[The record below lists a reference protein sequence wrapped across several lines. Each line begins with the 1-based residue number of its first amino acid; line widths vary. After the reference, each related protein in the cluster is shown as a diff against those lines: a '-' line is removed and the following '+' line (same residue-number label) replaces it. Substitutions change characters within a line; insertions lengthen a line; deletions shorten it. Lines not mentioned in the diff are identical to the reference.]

1 MKKTKQKGPGIR
13 HLKPCVKG
21 YVLHSVMTPVLIIF
35 EVALEV
41 VIPLLMAALVD
52 GGLYRRENYQL
63 KGLISRLPYQNNLQ
77 FILWVGGLMALA
89 SLLSLL
95 CGALAARTSA
105 VASMGFAKNLREKIF
120 SKILSFS
127 FKNTDKFRTSS
138 LVMRVTTDVNNMQ
151 NTYQQIIRI
160 MVRAPIMMVLAAVM
174 AFRINVELSFIFVV
188 AIPLILVP
196 MLILVLIGHKRFRR
210 MLKKYDAMNGAVQEN
225 LIGARVVKSFVREPY
240 EKEKFQ
246 TSADDL
252 MKTQIYAQKL
262 FSLSNPIQLAVMW
275 GATIVLLLLGGQR
288 VTTPQK
294 IVAGTQIEYRVVV
307 TNNGEETLSGITI
320 EDSLMPEDE
329 KHAFSLEPGQSNT
342 ISYLYTV
349 TAQDEAAGTTDRS
362 VRVTGTLTDGSEAG
376 EDVLTVTKTE
386 FGGLGI
392 GELTS
397 MMSYST
403 QVISSLTMV
412 SMIIIML
419 SLTRASLDRINE
431 VFEETIDID
440 SPESDLVVKTGEI
453 EFDHVDFSYS
463 NNPEVLNLKDIN
475 LRIQAGQT
483 VGIIG
488 GTGEGK
494 STLVQMIPRLYD
506 VLAGSVRV
514 SGHDVR
520 EYGLTAL
527 RDGVSMVLQKNML
540 FSGSIRENMRWGDPS
555 ATDEQIREACRV
567 ACADDFVM
575 AFPDGYDT
583 DLGQGGCNVSG
594 GQKQRLCIARALL
607 KKPKI
612 LILDDSTSAV
622 DTATEA
628 RIREGLKNLR
638 DMTKIIIAQRI
649 GSIINADQ
657 IIVMEHGA
665 ISDVGTHAELMQRCG
680 IYREVYESQV
690 REEANA

>member
-1 MKKTKQKGPGIR
+1 MGKTKEKGPGIR
-13 HLKPCVKG
+13 HLKPCIRG
-21 YVLHSVMTPVLIIF
+21 YVLPSVMTPVLIVF

-52 GGLYRRENYQL
+52 GGLYHKETYQL
-63 KGLISRLPYQNNLQ
+63 QEYISKLPYSNNLQ
-77 FILWVGGLMALA
+77 FVLWVGGLMVLA

-105 VASMGFAKNLREKIF
+105 VASMGFAKNLRQKIF
-120 SKILSFS
+120 DKILQFS
-127 FKNTDKFRTSS
+127 FKNTDKFRTST
-138 LVMRVTTDVNNMQ
+138 LVMRATTDVNNMQ
-151 NTYQQIIRI
+151 NTYQQMIRI
-160 MVRAPIMMVLAAVM
+160 MVRAPIMMVLAAIM
-174 AFRINVELSFIFVV
+174 AFRIDTRLSFIFVF
-188 AIPLILVP
+188 AIPLILAP
-196 MLILVLIGHKRFRR
+196 MLLLVLIGHKRFRM
-210 MLKKYDAMNGAVQEN
+210 MLKKYDTMNGAVQEN
-225 LIGARVVKSFVREPY
+225 LIGARVVKSFVRKPY
-240 EKEKFQ
+240 EVEKFNR
-246 TSADDL
+246 SADDL
-252 MKTQIYAQKL
+252 MRTQIYAQKL
-262 FSLSNPIQLAVMW
+262 FSLAGPIQMSIMW

-288 VTTPQK
+288 IASP
-294 IVAGTQIEYRVVV
+294 
-307 TNNGEETLSGITI
+307 
-320 EDSLMPEDE
+320 
-329 KHAFSLEPGQSNT
+329 
-342 ISYLYTV
+342 
-349 TAQDEAAGTTDRS
+349 TAT
-362 VRVTGTLTDGSEAG
+362 
-376 EDVLTVTKTE
+376 
-386 FGGLGI
+386 LGI

-397 MMSYST
+397 LMSYST

-431 VFEETIDID
+431 IFEEKIDID
-440 SPESDLVVKTGEI
+440 SPESDLVVETGEI
-453 EFDHVDFSYS
+453 EFDHVNFSYS
-463 NNPEVLNLKDIN
+463 GNPDVLNLKDIN
-475 LRIQAGQT
+475 LHIKAGQT
-483 VGIIG
+483 VGVIG

-506 VLAGSVRV
+506 VLSGTVRV

-520 EYGLTAL
+520 EYGLKAL

-540 FSGSIRENMRWGDPS
+540 FSGSIRENMRWGDPD
-555 ATDEQIREACRV
+555 ATDEQIREACRI
-567 ACADDFVM
+567 ACADGFVT
-575 AFPDGYDT
+575 AFPDGYET

-622 DTATEA
+622 DTATE
-628 RIREGLKNLR
+628 RSIREGLSALT

-649 GSIINADQ
+649 TSIMGADQ

-665 ISDVGTHAELMQRCG
+665 ISDVGTHDELLARST

>member
-1 MKKTKQKGPGIR
+1 MEKTKKKGPGIK

-21 YVLHSVMTPVLIIF
+21 YVTPSVLTPVLIVF

-52 GGLYRRENYQL
+52 GGLYHKETYQL
-63 KGLISRLPYQNNLQ
+63 QEYISKLPYSNNLQ
-77 FILWVGGLMALA
+77 FVLWVGGLMVLA

-105 VASMGFAKNLREKIF
+105 VASMGFAKNLRRKIF
-120 SKILSFS
+120 DKILQFS
-127 FKNTDKFRTSS
+127 FKNTDKFRTST
-138 LVMRVTTDVNNMQ
+138 LVMRATTDVNNMQ
-151 NTYQQIIRI
+151 NTYQQMIRI
-160 MVRAPIMMVLAAVM
+160 MVRAPIMMVLAAIM
-174 AFRINVELSFIFVV
+174 AFRIDTRLSFIFVF
-188 AIPLILVP
+188 AIPLILAP
-196 MLILVLIGHKRFRR
+196 MLLLVLIGHKRFRM
-210 MLKKYDAMNGAVQEN
+210 MLKKYDTMNGAVQEN
-225 LIGARVVKSFVREPY
+225 LIGARVVKSFVRKPY
-240 EKEKFQ
+240 EVEKFNR
-246 TSADDL
+246 SADDL
-252 MKTQIYAQKL
+252 MRTQIYAQKL
-262 FSLSNPIQLAVMW
+262 FSLAGPIQMSIMW

-288 VTTPQK
+288 IASP
-294 IVAGTQIEYRVVV
+294 
-307 TNNGEETLSGITI
+307 
-320 EDSLMPEDE
+320 
-329 KHAFSLEPGQSNT
+329 
-342 ISYLYTV
+342 
-349 TAQDEAAGTTDRS
+349 TAT
-362 VRVTGTLTDGSEAG
+362 
-376 EDVLTVTKTE
+376 
-386 FGGLGI
+386 LGI

-397 MMSYST
+397 LMSYST

-431 VFEETIDID
+431 IFEEKIDID
-440 SPESDLVVKTGEI
+440 SPESDLVVETGEI
-453 EFDHVDFSYS
+453 EFDHVNFSYS
-463 NNPEVLNLKDIN
+463 GNPDVLNLKDVN
-475 LRIQAGQT
+475 LHIKAGQT

-506 VLAGSVRV
+506 VLSGTVRV

-520 EYGLTAL
+520 EYGLKAL

-540 FSGSIRENMRWGDPS
+540 FSGSIRENMRWGDPD
-555 ATDEQIREACRV
+555 ATDEQIREACRI
-567 ACADDFVM
+567 ACADGFVT
-575 AFPDGYDT
+575 AFPDGYET

-622 DTATEA
+622 DTATE
-628 RIREGLKNLR
+628 RSIREGLSALT

-649 GSIINADQ
+649 TSIMGADQ

-665 ISDVGTHAELMQRCG
+665 ISDVGTHDELLARST

>member
-1 MKKTKQKGPGIR
+1 MEKTKKKGPGIK

-21 YVLHSVMTPVLIIF
+21 YVTPSVLTPVLIVF

-52 GGLYRRENYQL
+52 GGLYHKETYQL
-63 KGLISRLPYQNNLQ
+63 QEYISKLPYSNNLQ
-77 FILWVGGLMALA
+77 FVLWVGGLMVLA

-105 VASMGFAKNLREKIF
+105 VASMGFAKNLRQKIF
-120 SKILSFS
+120 DKILQFS
-127 FKNTDKFRTSS
+127 FKNTDKFRTST
-138 LVMRVTTDVNNMQ
+138 LVMRATTDVNNMQ
-151 NTYQQIIRI
+151 NTYQQMIRI
-160 MVRAPIMMVLAAVM
+160 MVRAPIMMVLAAIM
-174 AFRINVELSFIFVV
+174 AFRIDTRLSFIFVF
-188 AIPLILVP
+188 AIPLILAP
-196 MLILVLIGHKRFRR
+196 MLLLVLIGHKRFRM
-210 MLKKYDAMNGAVQEN
+210 MLKKYDTMNGAVQEN
-225 LIGARVVKSFVREPY
+225 LIGARVVKSFVRKPY
-240 EKEKFQ
+240 EVEKFNR
-246 TSADDL
+246 SADDL
-252 MKTQIYAQKL
+252 MRTQIYAQKL
-262 FSLSNPIQLAVMW
+262 FSLAGPIQMSIMW

-288 VTTPQK
+288 IASP
-294 IVAGTQIEYRVVV
+294 
-307 TNNGEETLSGITI
+307 
-320 EDSLMPEDE
+320 
-329 KHAFSLEPGQSNT
+329 
-342 ISYLYTV
+342 
-349 TAQDEAAGTTDRS
+349 TAT
-362 VRVTGTLTDGSEAG
+362 
-376 EDVLTVTKTE
+376 
-386 FGGLGI
+386 LGI

-397 MMSYST
+397 LMSYST

-431 VFEETIDID
+431 IFEEKIDID
-440 SPESDLVVKTGEI
+440 SPESDLVVETGEI
-453 EFDHVDFSYS
+453 EFDHVNFSYS
-463 NNPEVLNLKDIN
+463 GNPDVLNLKDVN
-475 LRIQAGQT
+475 LHIKAGQT

-506 VLAGSVRV
+506 VLSGTVRV

-520 EYGLTAL
+520 EYGLKAL

-540 FSGSIRENMRWGDPS
+540 FSGSIRENMRWGDPD
-555 ATDEQIREACRV
+555 ATDEQIREACRI
-567 ACADDFVM
+567 ACADGFVT

-628 RIREGLKNLR
+628 KIRDGLKKLT

-649 GSIINADQ
+649 TSIMGADQ

-665 ISDVGTHAELMQRCG
+665 ISDVGTHEELLRRSL

>member
-1 MKKTKQKGPGIR
+1 MEKKKKKGPGVKY
-13 HLKPCVKG
+13 LKPCVRG
-21 YVLHSVMTPVLIIF
+21 YVLPSVLTPVLIVF

-41 VIPLLMAALVD
+41 LIPLFMAALVD
-52 GGLYRRENYQL
+52 GGLYHKEQYQL
-63 KGLISRLPYQNNLQ
+63 KDFISRLPYSNDLQ
-77 FILWVGGLMALA
+77 FVLWVGGLMALA
-89 SLLSLL
+89 SLLSLA
-95 CGALAARTSA
+95 CGVLAARTSA
-105 VASMGFAKNLREKIF
+105 VASMGFAKNLRLKIF
-120 SKILSFS
+120 DKILSFS

-138 LVMRVTTDVNNMQ
+138 LVMRATTDVNNMQ

-174 AFRINVELSFIFVV
+174 AFRINVELSFIFIV

-196 MLILVLIGHKRFRR
+196 MLLLVMVGHKRFRK
-210 MLKKYDAMNGAVQEN
+210 MLKKYDAMNAAVQEN

-246 TSADDL
+246 RSADDL

-262 FSLSNPIQLAVMW
+262 FSLANPIQLGVMW
-275 GATIVLLLLGGQR
+275 GATIVLLLLGGF
-288 VTTPQK
+288 
-294 IVAGTQIEYRVVV
+294 RVVDP
-307 TNNGEETLSGITI
+307 NG
-320 EDSLMPEDE
+320 
-329 KHAFSLEPGQSNT
+329 N
-342 ISYLYTV
+342 
-349 TAQDEAAGTTDRS
+349 
-362 VRVTGTLTDGSEAG
+362 
-376 EDVLTVTKTE
+376 
-386 FGGLGI
+386 LGI
-392 GELTS
+392 GELTGL
-397 MMSYST
+397 MSYST
-403 QVISSLTMV
+403 QVITSLTMV
-412 SMIIIML
+412 SMIAIML
-419 SLTRASLDRINE
+419 SITRASLDRINE
-431 VFEETIDID
+431 VFEEQIDIE
-440 SPESDLVVKTGEI
+440 SPESDLTVETGEI

-463 NNPEVLNLKDIN
+463 GNPEVLNLKDVSLHI
-475 LRIQAGQT
+475 LPGQT

-506 VLAGSVRV
+506 VLSGSVRV

-520 EYGLTAL
+520 AYSLKAL

-540 FSGSIRENMRWGDPS
+540 FSGSILENMRWGDPD
-555 ATDEQIREACRV
+555 ATEEEIREACRV
-567 ACADDFVM
+567 ACADGFVT
-575 AFPDGYDT
+575 AFPDGYKT

-628 RIREGLKNLR
+628 KIRDGLGKLT

-649 GSIINADQ
+649 TSIMNADQ

-665 ISDVGTHAELMQRCG
+665 ISDVGTHAELLRRNE

>member
-1 MKKTKQKGPGIR
+1 MEKRKKKGPGIKY
-13 HLKPCVKG
+13 LKPCVKG
-21 YVLHSVMTPVLIIF
+21 YVLPSILTPVLIIF

-41 VIPLLMAALVD
+41 LIPLLMAAIVD
-52 GGLYRRENYQL
+52 GGLYHRDQYQL
-63 KGLISRLPYQNNLQ
+63 QGLISRLPYSNDLQ
-77 FILWVGGLMALA
+77 FVLWVGGLMALA

-95 CGALAARTSA
+95 CGSLAARTSA
-105 VASMGFAKNLREKIF
+105 VASMGFAKNLRQKIF
-120 SKILSFS
+120 DKILSFS

-138 LVMRVTTDVNNMQ
+138 LIMRVTTDVNNMQ

-160 MVRAPIMMVLAAVM
+160 MVRAPIMMVLAAIM
-174 AFRINVELSFIFVV
+174 AFRINVELSFIFIV
-188 AIPLILVP
+188 AIPLTLGP
-196 MLILVLIGHKRFRR
+196 MLLLVLIGHKRFRL

-246 TSADDL
+246 KSADDL

-262 FSLSNPIQLAVMW
+262 FSLANPIQLIVMW
-275 GATIVLLLLGGQR
+275 GATVVLLLLGGF
-288 VTTPQK
+288 
-294 IVAGTQIEYRVVV
+294 RVVDP
-307 TNNGEETLSGITI
+307 NG
-320 EDSLMPEDE
+320 
-329 KHAFSLEPGQSNT
+329 A
-342 ISYLYTV
+342 
-349 TAQDEAAGTTDRS
+349 
-362 VRVTGTLTDGSEAG
+362 
-376 EDVLTVTKTE
+376 
-386 FGGLGI
+386 LGI
-392 GELTS
+392 GELTGL
-397 MMSYST
+397 MSYST
-403 QVISSLTMV
+403 QVISSLQMV
-412 SMIIIML
+412 SMIVIMM

-431 VFEETIDID
+431 VFEEEIDID
-440 SPESDLVVKTGEI
+440 SPESDLVVETGEI

-463 NNPEVLNLKDIN
+463 GNPQVLNLKDIN
-475 LRIQAGQT
+475 LHILPGQT
-483 VGIIG
+483 VGVIG

-506 VLAGSVRV
+506 VLSGSVRV

-540 FSGSIRENMRWGDPS
+540 FSGSIRQNMRWGNPD

-567 ACADDFVM
+567 ACADGFVT
-575 AFPDGYDT
+575 AFPDGYET

-628 RIREGLKNLR
+628 RIREGLSKLT

-649 GSIINADQ
+649 TSIMNADQ
-657 IIVMEHGA
+657 IVVMEHGA
-665 ISDVGTHAELMQRCG
+665 ISDVGTHAELLRRSV

>member
-1 MKKTKQKGPGIR
+1 MAKNKKKGPGVKY
-13 HLKPCVKG
+13 LKPCVKG
-21 YVLHSVMTPVLIIF
+21 YVLPSVMTPVLIVF

-41 VIPLLMAALVD
+41 LIPLLMAALVD
-52 GGLYRRENYQL
+52 GGLYREETYQL
-63 KGLISRLPYQNNLQ
+63 QGVLSRLPYSTNLQ
-77 FILWVGGLMALA
+77 FILWVGGLMVLA

-105 VASMGFAKNLREKIF
+105 VASMGFAKNLRERIF
-120 SKILSFS
+120 KKILGFS
-127 FKNTDKFRTSS
+127 FRNTDKFRTSS
-138 LVMRVTTDVNNMQ
+138 LIMRVTTDVNNMQ

-174 AFRINVELSFIFVV
+174 AFRINVELSFIFIV
-188 AIPLILVP
+188 AIPLILAP
-196 MLILVLIGHKRFRR
+196 MLLLVLIGHKRFRL
-210 MLKKYDAMNGAVQEN
+210 MLKKYDAMNAAVQEN
-225 LIGARVVKSFVREPY
+225 LIGARVVKSFVREPF

-246 TSADDL
+246 KSADDL

-262 FSLSNPIQLAVMW
+262 FSLSNPIQLLVMW
-275 GATIVLLLLGGQR
+275 GATIVLLLLGGF
-288 VTTPQK
+288 
-294 IVAGTQIEYRVVV
+294 RVVDP
-307 TNNGEETLSGITI
+307 N
-320 EDSLMPEDE
+320 
-329 KHAFSLEPGQSNT
+329 
-342 ISYLYTV
+342 
-349 TAQDEAAGTTDRS
+349 
-362 VRVTGTLTDGSEAG
+362 
-376 EDVLTVTKTE
+376 
-386 FGGLGI
+386 GGLGI
-392 GELTS
+392 GDLS
-397 MMSYST
+397 AMIQYST
-403 QVISSLTMV
+403 QVITSLTMV
-412 SMIIIML
+412 SMIAIML
-419 SLTRASLDRINE
+419 SMSRASLDRINE
-431 VFEETIDID
+431 VFEEQIDIE
-440 SPESDLVVKTGEI
+440 SPESGLTVETGEI
-453 EFDHVDFSYS
+453 EFDHVNFSYS
-463 NNPEVLNLKDIN
+463 GNPEVLNLKDIN
-475 LRIQAGQT
+475 LHIKAGQT
-483 VGIIG
+483 VGVIG

-506 VLAGSVRV
+506 VLSGTVRV

-520 EYGLTAL
+520 EYGLKAL

-540 FSGSIRENMRWGDPS
+540 FSGSIRENMRWGDPD

-567 ACADDFVM
+567 ACADGFVT

-628 RIREGLKNLR
+628 KIREGLKALR
-638 DMTKIIIAQRI
+638 DMTKIVIAQRI
-649 GSIINADQ
+649 TSIMDADQ

-665 ISDVGTHAELMQRCG
+665 ISDVGTHAELMERSE